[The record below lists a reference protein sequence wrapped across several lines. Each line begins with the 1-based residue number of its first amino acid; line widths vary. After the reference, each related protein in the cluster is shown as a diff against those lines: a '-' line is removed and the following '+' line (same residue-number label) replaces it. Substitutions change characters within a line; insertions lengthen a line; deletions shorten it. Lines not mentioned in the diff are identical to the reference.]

1 MANSFRYGSVKIAN
15 ETLEVIAKTS
25 AEEVKGV
32 YKSFDDV
39 FGKKNDVEAKVFVNN
54 SILTV
59 DLVLVLMGNLDVRR
73 TVKKIQENV
82 KRQLEVMTGLKV
94 DRVNVSISKLI
105 I

>member
-1 MANSFRYGSVKIAN
+1 MANTFKYGSVKIAN

-32 YKSFDDV
+32 YKSFDDG
-39 FGKKNDVEAKVFVNN
+39 FGKENDVQAKVVVND

-59 DLVLVLMGNLDVRR
+59 DLNLVLVGNLDVRK

-82 KRQLEVMTGLKV
+82 KRQLEVMTGLEVK
-94 DRVNVSISKLI
+94 RVNVSISKLVI
-105 I
+105 